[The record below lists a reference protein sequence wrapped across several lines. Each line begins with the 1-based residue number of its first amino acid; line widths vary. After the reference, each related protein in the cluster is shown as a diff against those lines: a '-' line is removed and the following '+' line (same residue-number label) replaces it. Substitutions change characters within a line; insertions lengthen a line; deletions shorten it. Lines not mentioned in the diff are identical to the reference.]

1 MKQPA
6 TEQLQ
11 FTSEATS
18 WGFLGGW
25 ETAGCRRR
33 GGGGGGGKQEEE
45 RRNSSSRDA
54 REGEGKEEMG

>member
-33 GGGGGGGKQEEE
+33 GGGGGKQEEE